1 MGGAAQRKSFGA
13 AEFFLRY
20 PALCPALVAR
30 LAGAVSAEGCQGE
43 MHPELQPVLVLL
55 AQLAPSQHVRL
66 DQSHLDAFV
75 PLVRRCLGFQN
86 QMVRMMAARSLHPFV
101 PVQAVPSFVVR
112 ELLGQVPG
120 RYRTPAPR
128 ALANHNHVQ
137 GVLEAVRWLVK
148 LNTVRE
154 ESWPDI
160 LASLAGGHDWHV
172 LCQALCSHLDWVLDQ
187 RLPPPMRLILLRTV
201 SDVLWSPGGGSLL
214 LGVARHHQGA
224 AADLRDKTLTVC
236 RALLDTQSQLNPV
249 DSEPMLD
256 ALMGQAVRLAARQ
269 SLLMAAASAQSEAEQ
284 CTSVE
289 FAIAL
294 TCRARYEERY
304 MALRAV
310 KESVLGRLGLPALNG
325 PCRSLL
331 HEALLARLAC
341 ETHAAGCQRKL
352 MRVLIE
358 LGRLPEGLSAAALAT
373 LWTRVQELALAA
385 DPKVR
390 ERGLVLSGEVV
401 AARLR
406 LELQKSGGLEQ
417 AGFST
422 EPTGGVQAL
431 VATLATWLALVEEHG
446 DETRHVDERF
456 AAVGALCRSGILQ
469 VSRASVHD
477 MDHRTWLELR
487 TILVRAWRM
496 ALLLLQ
502 DDDEE
507 ARCMM
512 AQAVSAAATA
522 GGAGGEAGQTVVG
535 VQAAKAIE
543 VAFVHISG
551 PDVGSHAGAWHEF
564 LQTTLESKVAGV
576 GGGQEV
582 LEGGEVLS
590 DEAMARRLFEK
601 ECDNF
606 QAEEMLMV
614 QLSALH
620 LRRLGSTALADKR
633 SSKAAAAL
641 ARLDAQASDLQAQA
655 SGRKESS
662 WAGGVTSRM
671 DVFLNT
677 YRLILACYAWG
688 VGGSPEERDR
698 LGRIAAGLQQV
709 DAHPL
714 LVHAVRMVSCASE
727 SAPLAC
733 HRVVS
738 EEGLPLLWL
747 TSATA

>member
-30 LAGAVSAEGCQGE
+30 LAGAVSAQGCQGE

-55 AQLAPSQHVRL
+55 AQLAPSQHVRH

-112 ELLGQVPG
+112 ELLGQLPG
-120 RYRTPAPR
+120 RYRSPAPR
-128 ALANHNHVQ
+128 AFANHNQVQ

-172 LCQALCSHLDWVLDQ
+172 LCQALCAHLDWVLDQ

-214 LGVARHHQGA
+214 LGVARNHQGA
-224 AADLRDKTLTVC
+224 AADLRDKTMTVC
-236 RALLDTQSQLNPV
+236 RALLDTPSHLSPV

-256 ALMGQAVRLAARQ
+256 ALMGQAARLAARQ
-269 SLLMAAASAQSEAEQ
+269 SLLMAATSAQSEAEQ

-325 PCRSLL
+325 PCRRLL

-373 LWTRVQELALAA
+373 LWTRVQELASAA

-390 ERGLVLSGEVV
+390 ERSLVLSGEVV

-406 LELQKSGGLEQ
+406 LELQKDGGSEQ
-417 AGFST
+417 A
-422 EPTGGVQAL
+422 GVQAL
-431 VATLATWLALVEEHG
+431 VAMLATWLALVEEHG

-456 AAVGALCRSGILQ
+456 AAVGALCRCGILQ
-469 VSRASVHD
+469 VSRASVLG
-477 MDHRTWLELR
+477 MDDPTWLEVR
-487 TILVRAWRM
+487 AILVRAWRM

-522 GGAGGEAGQTVVG
+522 GGAGCEAGQTVVG

-551 PDVGSHAGAWHEF
+551 PDVGSHAAAWHEF
-564 LQTTLESKVAGV
+564 LQTTLESKVADV

-633 SSKAAAAL
+633 SSKAATAL

-688 VGGSPEERDR
+688 VGGSVEERDM
-698 LGRIAAGLQQV
+698 LGRIAAALQQV

-747 TSATA
+747 TSATS